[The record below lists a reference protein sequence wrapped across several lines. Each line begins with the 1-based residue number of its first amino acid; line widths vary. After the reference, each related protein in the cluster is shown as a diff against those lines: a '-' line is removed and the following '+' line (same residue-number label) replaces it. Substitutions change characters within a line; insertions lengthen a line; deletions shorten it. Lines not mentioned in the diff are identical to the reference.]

1 MNYRYNEEEIKFDYK
16 GVGYSVIVNIDS
28 EEEWDIVSVTQ
39 WGKYGVEFWVINNLE
54 IRKGLTKKL
63 DEVIAEYAKELDYP
77 FESDYDWKDLQYD
90 QETP

>member
-77 FESDYDWKDLQYD
+77 FESDYDWKDLMYD
-90 QETP
+90 KETP